1 MAAEIFAN
9 TGERVTRMPCLGID
23 YDATIADTNF
33 VKATWIRDNLGLEV
47 SLWQCDRTTC
57 IPIIGRENYKAM
69 SSVIYERDYTFAAP
83 PIAGALDALRTLS
96 LHNRVYIITAR
107 PPYRIAFAKIW
118 LAQHGAA
125 DTINNIFSS
134 AASDKQ
140 TLCREHGVNVL
151 VDDDVR
157 HLVHLSEQG
166 ARAILFKPGV
176 DGEFVIPA
184 GVTLCRSWDEVMA
197 AL

>member
-1 MAAEIFAN
+1 
-9 TGERVTRMPCLGID
+9 MPCFGID
-23 YDATIADTNF
+23 YDATVADTNS
-33 VKATWIRDNLGLEV
+33 VKATWIREHLGLEV
-47 SLWQCDRTTC
+47 SPWQCDRTTC
-57 IPIIGRENYKAM
+57 IPIIGLESYEAM
-69 SSVIYERDYTFAAP
+69 SSVVYERDYTLAAA

-96 LHNRVYIITAR
+96 LHSSVYIITAR
-107 PPYRIAFAKIW
+107 PPYRIAFAETW
-118 LAQHGAA
+118 LEQHGVA
-125 DTINNIFSS
+125 DTISNIFSS

-157 HLVHLSEQG
+157 HLVRLSEQG
-166 ARAILFKPGV
+166 ARAILFKAGF
-176 DGEFVIPA
+176 DGEFVIPD

>member
-1 MAAEIFAN
+1 MAEIFAN
-9 TGERVTRMPCLGID
+9 AGERVTRMPCLGID

-47 SLWQCDRTTC
+47 SPWQCDRTTC
-57 IPIIGRENYKAM
+57 VPIIGVENYEAM
-69 SSVIYERDYTFAAP
+69 SSVVYERDYTLVAP
-83 PIAGALDALRTLS
+83 PIAGALGALRTLS
-96 LHNRVYIITAR
+96 LHSRVYIITAR
-107 PPYRIAFAKIW
+107 PPCRIAFAKTW
-118 LAQHGAA
+118 LEQHGAA
-125 DTINNIFSS
+125 DTINNIFSF

-140 TLCREHGVNVL
+140 TLCREYGVNVL
-151 VDDDVR
+151 IDDDVR
-157 HLVHLSEQG
+157 HLAHLSEQG

>member
-1 MAAEIFAN
+1 
-9 TGERVTRMPCLGID
+9 MP
-23 YDATIADTNF
+23 IAVVEDVN
-33 VKATWIRDNLGLEV
+33 
-47 SLWQCDRTTC
+47 C
-57 IPIIGRENYKAM
+57 REWLVYGGGGT
-69 SSVIYERDYTFAAP
+69 VAAP
-83 PIAGALDALRTLS
+83 PSAGPREAHRALC
-96 LHNRVYIITAR
+96 LHSRVYIVTAR
-107 PPYRIAFAKIW
+107 PPCRIAFAKTW
-118 LAQHGAA
+118 LEQHGAA

-134 AASDKQ
+134 AASNKQ

-151 VDDDVR
+151 IDDDVR

-176 DGEFVIPA
+176 DGEFVIPV